1 MRAFRCVLAGGTGL
15 ALATGMLGT
24 ASIAEART
32 ANQGRSLHRNADAE
46 GQETP
51 SPTEREAL
59 DEAKRSGKKVEVA
72 ALRGET
78 RDVFA
83 TPKGTLE
90 AREYLRP
97 VRTRSH
103 GEWKPIDTTLT
114 KSADGSVT
122 PRTAT
127 VGIKF
132 SGGGDTSLVELDK
145 AGKKV
150 ALSWPTKL
158 PEPRLDGD
166 TATYPDVLPDVDL
179 RVAAQTDG
187 FTQLLI
193 VKSAKAAASRELSQ
207 LRLKMQGTGVS
218 VQQTPQGGLKAEDQ
232 GAGGI
237 VFEAPAPMMW
247 DSSSGPSSSLKSG
260 DRAAQSS
267 AASSPRS
274 RQEPTAGESGKLA
287 KVGVEVPSGGREL
300 VLTPDKKVLASSDT
314 VYPVFIDPQWY
325 SPRSSAWTMVSKY
338 WESTPQWKFNGNK
351 DAGLGYCDWNHCNP
365 GDTKRLF
372 YEIPTN
378 QFAGKSILSAE
389 FVVPETWSAS
399 CEKKG
404 VQLWLTRGISS
415 STTWNSQTGS
425 DFWAKKLDE
434 QSFAHGYEGCSSDDA
449 EFNIRDIVQNAANRS
464 WNDITFGLKASD
476 ESDTYAWKRFAD
488 RAYLRVQYNQPPQQ
502 VAMSQLSMEYGGAC
516 KAPEQAA
523 HVRTLGQVYANDV
536 TDPDGDDIAVEF
548 QAEWDNGDGKGT
560 IARWTPGLTAFKKS
574 GSDFSMT
581 LPSNMPVNTTISW
594 YVRAYD
600 RLGYSPWSA
609 AGSPTGC
616 YFVRDPKTLPAP
628 KVSSIDYPESKPGTS
643 GDSGDPWI
651 DGVGKYGTFTLGPAT
666 KDITKYI
673 YGVNGDAS
681 PKNTVTTTEGAART
695 IKALPGEPGLNSVT
709 VQALDAAGNTSEPY
723 TYRYKVRAGQ
733 PERAAWQ
740 MDDGPDAQQAQ
751 GTSPART
758 AQLHGG
764 AATGAGGIQEKS
776 LSLNGTDAYASTDA
790 PMADTSTGFTVSA
803 WARLSKTPTDDAVV
817 VSQAGNYAPAFE
829 LGYSRTDDRWT
840 FNRYASDSA
849 SAPSMRAKQQNAG
862 GAKTGE
868 WNHLVGVYDN
878 TTGELR
884 LFVNGKQE
892 GSTPYK
898 TPWDAHRGLQ
908 IGAGL
913 NNGKPK
919 AFFPGEID
927 ELQIFDRAVPAN
939 EVTRLYAK
947 EHLSGPG
954 GPARVNFPF
963 DEAEGAKEVTGR
975 AEVLPAIFHGGL
987 KAATPGVA
995 GKALALDGLD
1005 DYATVDAPHFNSTG
1019 SFAVSVWA
1027 RLAKDKPIRTGVI
1040 FTQAGTNASG
1050 GELFYSTYQGGWV
1063 FNQHTADVTD
1073 PTDNKA
1079 VQNAGAPAK
1088 NGEWAHLVATRDTT
1102 AGTLTLYVNGT
1113 LAGSTP
1119 ISSTPWY
1126 AGRQFQIGAGSYAGK
1141 PGNYFPGDIDD
1152 LRIYDR
1158 PLAPGEVQQLFKQ
1171 RPLVKGRWQ
1180 FDTASGTP
1188 SASPDALTD
1197 PGSVHHDMLLA
1208 GKAEI
1213 GPGHI
1218 DAGGLKLNGIDA
1230 AATTSGVPV
1239 DTSGSFTVTAWAQRV
1254 ADRPGRTMTLLSAE
1268 GTSQNAFA
1276 VRYVPGPAPAEA
1288 GGTEG
1293 RGRWQVTLPSKD
1305 ADKDVTVTTVDN
1317 DAFEDAGAWN
1327 HIAVVYDGFAHELR
1341 LYVNG
1346 SMQDFACSA
1355 QNDGAQNNP
1364 TPCTDRFSHAS
1375 NAPAFGATK
1384 SFQVGRSLVKGVAGE
1399 YWSGQV
1405 DDVWAFQ
1412 GALNG
1417 QQVKQLANAMNGRP
1431 TEVPQA

>member
-1 MRAFRCVLAGGTGL
+1 MRAFRCFLAGGTGL
-15 ALATGMLGT
+15 ALAAGMLGT
-24 ASIAEART
+24 AAIAEAG
-32 ANQGRSLHRNADAE
+32 AVGPGRALHRNTGSE
-46 GQETP
+46 GPET
-51 SPTEREAL
+51 SAPTEREAL
-59 DEAKRSGKKVEVA
+59 DEAKRSGKKVEVV

-97 VRTRSH
+97 VRTRSN
-103 GEWKPIDTTLT
+103 GEWKPVDTTLT
-114 KSADGSVT
+114 KATDGRVA

-127 VGIKF
+127 IGIRF
-132 SGGGDTSLVELDK
+132 SGGGDTALVELDR
-145 AGKKV
+145 AGRKV

-179 RVAAQTDG
+179 RVAAQADG
-187 FTQLLI
+187 FTQLLV
-193 VKSAKAAASRELSQ
+193 VKSAKAAASKELAQ
-207 LRLKMQGTGVS
+207 LRLKMQGTGVT

-232 GAGGI
+232 GAGGV
-237 VFEAPAPMMW
+237 VFEAPTPMMW
-247 DSSSGPSSSLKSG
+247 DSSSGPSPLPKTG
-260 DRAAQSS
+260 DKNAKRGAVSR
-267 AASSPRS
+267 PRS
-274 RQEPTAGESGKLA
+274 EQEPTAGESGKLA
-287 KVGVEVPSGGREL
+287 KVGVDVPSGGREL
-300 VLTPDKKVLASSDT
+300 VLTPDRKVLASADT

-325 SPRSSAWTMVSKY
+325 SPRSSTWTMVSKY
-338 WESTPQWKFNGNK
+338 WADTPQWKFNGNK

-372 YEIPTN
+372 YEIPTS

-434 QSFAHGYEGCSSDDA
+434 QSFAHGYEGCASDDA
-449 EFNIRDIVQNAANRS
+449 EFNVRDIVQNAANRS

-516 KAPEQAA
+516 KEPEQAA

-560 IARWTPGLTAFKKS
+560 VARWTPGLTGFKKS
-574 GSDFSMT
+574 GSDFSMA
-581 LPSNMPVNTTISW
+581 LPADLPVNTTISW

-609 AGSPTGC
+609 AGPPTGC
-616 YFVRDPKTLPAP
+616 YFVRDPRTLPAP
-628 KVSSIDYPESKPGTS
+628 KVSSIDYPESKPGAA
-643 GDSGDPWI
+643 GDGGDPWI
-651 DGVGKYGTFTLGPAT
+651 DGVGKYGSFTLGPAT

-681 PKNTVTTTEGAART
+681 AKNTVATTEGAART
-695 IKALPGEPGLNSVT
+695 IKALPSEPGLNFVT

-764 AATGAGGIQEKS
+764 AVTGGEGIQGKS
-776 LSLNGTDAYASTDA
+776 LSLNGTDAYAGADA
-790 PMADTSTGFTVSA
+790 SAVDTSTGFTVSA
-803 WARLSKTPTDDAVV
+803 WARLSKAPAGDAVV
-817 VSQAGNYAPAFE
+817 VAQAGNNVPAFQ
-829 LGYSRTDDRWT
+829 LGYSRNDDRWT
-840 FNRYASDSA
+840 FDRYASDTA
-849 SAPSMRAKQQNAG
+849 GTQAVRAKQQNAG
-862 GAKTGE
+862 GAKAGE

-878 TTGELR
+878 VAGELR

-892 GSTPYK
+892 AGAPFK

-908 IGAGL
+908 IGAGTVA
-913 NNGKPK
+913 GKAT
-919 AFFPGEID
+919 AFFPGDID
-927 ELQIFDRAVPAN
+927 ELQVFDRAVPAS
-939 EVTRLYAK
+939 EVARLYAK
-947 EHLSGPG
+947 EHLGGPG
-954 GPARVNFPF
+954 GPARASFPF

-975 AEVLPAIFHGGL
+975 AEVLPAVFHGGP

-995 GKALALDGLD
+995 GKALALDGVD

-1027 RLAKDKPIRTGVI
+1027 RLAKDKLNRSGVV
-1040 FTQAGTNASG
+1040 FTQAGVNASG
-1050 GELFYSTYQGGWV
+1050 GELFYSTSRGGWV
-1063 FNQHTADVTD
+1063 FNQHTADVID
-1073 PTDNKA
+1073 PTDNKV
-1079 VQNAGAPAK
+1079 VQNAGTPAK
-1088 NGEWAHLVATRDTT
+1088 NGEWAHLVAIRDTT
-1102 AGTLTLYVNGT
+1102 AGTLTLYVNGI

-1126 AGRQFQIGAGSYAGK
+1126 AGKQFQIGAGSYAGK
-1141 PGNYFPGDIDD
+1141 PGNYFPGEIDD

-1180 FDTASGTP
+1180 FDAASGTP
-1188 SASPDALTD
+1188 AVSPDAVTD
-1197 PGSVHHDMLLA
+1197 PGAVHHDMLLA

-1213 GPGHI
+1213 GAGHV
-1218 DAGGLKLNGIDA
+1218 DAGGLKLNGVDA
-1230 AATTSGVPV
+1230 SASTNGVPV

-1254 ADRPGRTMTLLSAE
+1254 ADRPGRAMTLLSAE
-1268 GTSQNAFA
+1268 GNSQNAFA
-1276 VRYVPGPAPAEA
+1276 VRYVPGAAPAE
-1288 GGTEG
+1288 GGRAEG

-1317 DAFEDAGAWN
+1317 GAFEDAGAWN

-1346 SMQDFACSA
+1346 NLEQLACGA
-1355 QNDGAQNNP
+1355 AGDGTQNDP
-1364 TPCTDRFSHAS
+1364 SPCADRFSHAS
-1375 NAPAFGATK
+1375 NAVAFAATK
-1384 SFQVGRSLVKGVAGE
+1384 SFQVGRSFVKGTAGE

-1412 GALNG
+1412 GALTG
-1417 QQVKQLANAMNGRP
+1417 QQVSLLAKATDGRS
-1431 TEVPQA
+1431 TEVPQV